1 MPLNRKEAA
10 LLLLSRR
17 DNLKHGTL
25 GTRGRGYGPLYMI
38 VLITSSDE
46 LVGKTGNHLH
56 HAISRDEEEARES
69 TRIPQ
74 MIDFWISAAPE

>member
-1 MPLNRKEAA
+1 MTLWELMVAA
-10 LLLLSRR
+10 A
-17 DNLKHGTL
+17 DCF
-25 GTRGRGYGPLYMI
+25 I

-69 TRIPQ
+69 TRMPQ
-74 MIDFWISAAPE
+74 MIDFWISAALE